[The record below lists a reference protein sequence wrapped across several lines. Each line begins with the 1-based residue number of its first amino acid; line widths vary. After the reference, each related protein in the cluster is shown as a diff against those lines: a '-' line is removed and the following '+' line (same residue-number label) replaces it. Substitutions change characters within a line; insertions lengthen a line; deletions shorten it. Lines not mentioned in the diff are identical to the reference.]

1 MVREYE
7 SQIERLEE
15 KLVNA
20 ETNPFDKL
28 ARDKLEN
35 EVDQLR
41 AENAMMAKQRLLNQ
55 HTEYESQELNDRLR
69 AAQEKTRKAKG
80 LLLRFIM
87 R

>member
-1 MVREYE
+1 MTSV
-7 SQIERLEE
+7 
-15 KLVNA
+15 

-28 ARDKLEN
+28 AREKLEN

-41 AENAMMAKQRLLNQ
+41 AENAMMAMQKLLNQ
-55 HTEYESQELNDRLR
+55 HNEFESQELEERLR
-69 AAQEKTRKAKG
+69 AAQEKTKKAKG

>member
-1 MVREYE
+1 M
-7 SQIERLEE
+7 I
-15 KLVNA
+15 NT

-28 ARDKLEN
+28 AREKLEN

-55 HTEYESQELNDRLR
+55 HTEFEGQELQERLR
-69 AAQEKTRKAKG
+69 AAQETARKAKG
-80 LLLRFIM
+80 LLLRFIL

>member
-1 MVREYE
+1 MASV
-7 SQIERLEE
+7 
-15 KLVNA
+15 

-28 ARDKLEN
+28 AREKLEN

-41 AENAMMAKQRLLNQ
+41 AENAMMAKQKLLNQ
-55 HTEYESQELNDRLR
+55 HNEFESQELEERLR
-69 AAQEKTRKAKG
+69 AAQEKTKKAKG

>member
-1 MVREYE
+1 MA
-7 SQIERLEE
+7 SL
-15 KLVNA
+15 

-28 ARDKLEN
+28 AREKLEN

-41 AENAMMAKQRLLNQ
+41 AENAMMAKQKLLNQ
-55 HTEYESQELNDRLR
+55 HNEFESQELEERLR
-69 AAQEKTRKAKG
+69 AAQEKTKKAKG